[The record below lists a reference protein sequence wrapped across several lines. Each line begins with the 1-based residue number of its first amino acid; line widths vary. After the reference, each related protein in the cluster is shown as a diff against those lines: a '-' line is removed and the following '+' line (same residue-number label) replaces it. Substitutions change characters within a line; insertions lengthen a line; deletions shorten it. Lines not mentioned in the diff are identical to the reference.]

1 MEAIKNTVSHVLG
14 TSKSHETDAT
24 TDSTLGHHTASS
36 TTTENTLGHQ
46 AVSSNTADNTLG
58 HHAASGTTT
67 DNTLG
72 HHAAS
77 GTTTDTT
84 GYSSGTTTGVPGATN
99 DAAPSYHDRTT
110 AETGNTLSQGATGTS
125 TTGTG
130 DLGVGRDT
138 VATSG
143 TAGLSHGTSGTTGT
157 TGVGHGTSDT
167 TSTTHDTR
175 PDNLSPTRSHPDRSE
190 VQSPDQGPDPALVGD
205 AREHPKMVGQGTPGS
220 HSAVFGLTPD
230 GKRYDDSS
238 HGTTP
243 IRPAHSDQTTLGR
256 KSVVGASGA
265 DSGGDTVSGGRGGV
279 SDQIDAPD
287 VGKKGLER
295 TDPAPISSSNSG
307 GKPGAG
313 LTGLGQS

>member
-1 MEAIKNTVSHVLG
+1 
-14 TSKSHETDAT
+14 
-24 TDSTLGHHTASS
+24 
-36 TTTENTLGHQ
+36 
-46 AVSSNTADNTLG
+46 
-58 HHAASGTTT
+58 
-67 DNTLG
+67 
-72 HHAAS
+72 
-77 GTTTDTT
+77 
-84 GYSSGTTTGVPGATN
+84 
-99 DAAPSYHDRTT
+99 
-110 AETGNTLSQGATGTS
+110 
-125 TTGTG
+125 
-130 DLGVGRDT
+130 
-138 VATSG
+138 
-143 TAGLSHGTSGTTGT
+143 
-157 TGVGHGTSDT
+157 
-167 TSTTHDTR
+167 
-175 PDNLSPTRSHPDRSE
+175 
-190 VQSPDQGPDPALVGD
+190 
-205 AREHPKMVGQGTPGS
+205 MVGQGTPGS

-295 TDPAPISSSNSG
+295 TDPAPISASNSG